1 MIKADLVAVMAKAAG
16 GSKVSSE
23 KALNAIMLG
32 VFDSLRKGRRVTIGG
47 FGTFMVSRRAERN
60 GHSHS
65 GRQGAPLQAQPHAQ
79 GRHPLALRCRA
90 SRLAP

>member
-32 VFDSLRKGRRVTIGG
+32 VFDSLRKGRR
-47 FGTFMVSRRAERN
+47 
-60 GHSHS
+60 
-65 GRQGAPLQAQPHAQ
+65 
-79 GRHPLALRCRA
+79 
-90 SRLAP
+90 